1 MKCPYCNKTES
12 KVIDK
17 RDTPSFDSTRRRRE
31 CHNCGKRYTTYERV
45 ENIDLSIIKKD
56 GKREQYDREK
66 VRKGLLRA
74 CEKRPIT
81 LDQVDEV
88 LDKIEA
94 KIKNLKDTEVPSRI
108 IGEEVMNELM
118 QLDKVAYIRFASV
131 YREFTDVNTF
141 IDEINKLLKK

>member
-1 MKCPYCNKTES
+1 MKCPYCTKTES

-17 RDTPSFDSTRRRRE
+17 RETPSIESTRRRRE
-31 CHNCGKRYTTYERV
+31 CHSCGKRYTTYERV
-45 ENIDLSIIKKD
+45 ENIDLSIVKKG
-56 GKREQYDREK
+56 GKTEQYDREK

-81 LDQVDEV
+81 LDKIDEV

-94 KIKNLKDTEVPSRI
+94 KIKNMKDTEIPSKI
-108 IGEEVMNELM
+108 IGEEVMRELM

-141 IDEINKLLKK
+141 VEEVNRLLKK